1 MGAAIFS
8 RHMFCIITQINI
20 FYHLTSDIKND
31 INDEK
36 KTRVAR
42 NVMEILRIVFVQ
54 IDFVKNKMSVFV

>member
-1 MGAAIFS
+1 
-8 RHMFCIITQINI
+8 
-20 FYHLTSDIKND
+20 LTSDIKND

>member
-1 MGAAIFS
+1 M
-8 RHMFCIITQINI
+8 
-20 FYHLTSDIKND
+20 TSDIKND